1 MPNNEKNAE
10 PAVRDAQSTAARRR
24 RRRHTPHG
32 AIWKMATSSHMM
44 PRPRTPPRGPHSPK
58 MHPAPA
64 RPGRQPRTTAAMRQ
78 SPLPSNRPS
87 ALHAPIM
94 PIRPALWL
102 RS

>member
-24 RRRHTPHG
+24 RRRHTLHG
-32 AIWKMATSSHMM
+32 DAPAQNPA
-44 PRPRTPPRGPHSPK
+44 PRAPQPKDASRPCPPRQ
-58 MHPAPA
+58 AA
-64 RPGRQPRTTAAMRQ
+64 RTTAAMRQ

-94 PIRPALWL
+94 PIRPALRL

>member
-10 PAVRDAQSTAARRR
+10 PAVRDAQS
-24 RRRHTPHG
+24 
-32 AIWKMATSSHMM
+32 
-44 PRPRTPPRGPHSPK
+44 GPHSPK

-87 ALHAPIM
+87 ALHAPIT
-94 PIRPALWL
+94 PIRPALWP

>member
-1 MPNNEKNAE
+1 MPNNEKTLSPPCAMLS
-10 PAVRDAQSTAARRR
+10 PQQRAVVAAA
-24 RRRHTPHG
+24 TPHG
-32 AIWKMATSSHMM
+32 DAPAQN
-44 PRPRTPPRGPHSPK
+44 PPHGPHSPK

-94 PIRPALWL
+94 PIRPALWP

>member
-32 AIWKMATSSHMM
+32 DA
-44 PRPRTPPRGPHSPK
+44 PPREPHSPK

>member
-32 AIWKMATSSHMM
+32 DAPAQN
-44 PRPRTPPRGPHSPK
+44 
-58 MHPAPA
+58 PAPA
-64 RPGRQPRTTAAMRQ
+64 SPGRQPRTTAAMRQ

-94 PIRPALWL
+94 PIRPAQWP

>member
-24 RRRHTPHG
+24 RRRHTPMG
-32 AIWKMATSSHMM
+32 ML
-44 PRPRTPPRGPHSPK
+44 RPRTPPRGPHSPK

>member
-10 PAVRDAQSTAARRR
+10 PAVRDAQSTAA
-24 RRRHTPHG
+24 TPP
-32 AIWKMATSSHMM
+32 MVM
-44 PRPRTPPRGPHSPK
+44 PRPRTPPHGPHSPK

-87 ALHAPIM
+87 ALHAPIT